1 MVIIFHSRLR
11 LSMIFAADMRLVP
24 ALLYTYLGLPLRAE
38 NPVLVSKI
46 AAVNNVLTTT
56 MKGAPVVLQQKRA
69 DPLLG
74 HIID

>member
-24 ALLYTYLGLPLRAE
+24 ALLYTYLGLPLRAV
-38 NPVLVSKI
+38 NPVHVSKI
-46 AAVNNVLTTT
+46 AAVNNVLMT
-56 MKGAPVVLQQKRA
+56 MKGAPVVMQQKRT

-74 HIID
+74 HIND